1 MTDRRTIGRYDLE
14 RILGKGG
21 MGVVWL
27 AKDKA
32 LERPVALKHL
42 REDLVLTPDQR
53 ADLFARM
60 RVEARA
66 AAHLTH
72 PNVVTLHDF
81 GEDDVLGPWLVFEFV
96 EGPSLRDQL
105 KRGPLPTARLVQAT
119 RDLVEA
125 LSYAHDR
132 SVLHRDVK
140 PENVLVAPTGVK
152 LADFGVARLPDVQ
165 MTATGVLIGTPAY
178 GAPESLRRAEFTPA
192 SDQFSLAVMLW
203 ELMKGHRPESVDES
217 ALPTQVG
224 LPRADSDVPSSD
236 LPTLPTVGES
246 AAERV
251 LLRAMNPRPENRFP
265 SVRALGDAFVRA
277 LDPGASGAAH
287 SLPPVAAGP
296 SPKERRNQNVA
307 LAIAIVLLLGLAFAG
322 RIEALVGG
330 LRGTPGDGGSLAP
343 TVPAKK
349 LAPAKKAAPREKPSD
364 ASVPDTPPP
373 SLSPAPPTPT
383 VGAPA
388 SAESPSNATP

>member
-1 MTDRRTIGRYDLE
+1 MTERRAVGRYDLD

-27 AKDKA
+27 ARDPS
-32 LERPVALKHL
+32 LDRPVALKHL

-66 AAHLTH
+66 AANLTH

-81 GEDDVLGPWLVFEFV
+81 GEDDAIGPWLVFEYV
-96 EGPSLRDQL
+96 EGPSLRDEL
-105 KRGPLPTARLVQAT
+105 KRGPLPRARLVQVA

-125 LSYAHDR
+125 LAYAHER
-132 SVLHRDVK
+132 GVLHRDVK
-140 PENVLVAPTGVK
+140 PENVLVARTGMK

-192 SDQFSLAVMLW
+192 SDQFSLAVTLW
-203 ELMKGHRPESVDES
+203 ELLKGSRPEVVDES
-217 ALPTQVG
+217 
-224 LPRADSDVPSSD
+224 DVPTVVGAKSEPPSS
-236 LPTLPTVGES
+236 LELATLPTVGRD

-251 LLRAMNPRPENRFP
+251 LLRGMSPRPENRYE

-277 LDPGASGAAH
+277 LDPSGAG
-287 SLPPVAAGP
+287 LPPPTLTPPPLGTTP
-296 SPKERRNQNVA
+296 NERRTQNVA
-307 LAIAIVLLLGLAFAG
+307 LVVALLMLVALGFARRIEGFVSGLAGAAADAG
-322 RIEALVGG
+322 VDAG
-330 LRGTPGDGGSLAP
+330 
-343 TVPAKK
+343 PAKK
-349 LAPAKKAAPREKPSD
+349 GVTKRAAPANERRAADPSAGASPTIAPAALPPEAPPDAAP
-364 ASVPDTPPP
+364 
-373 SLSPAPPTPT
+373 
-383 VGAPA
+383 
-388 SAESPSNATP
+388 